1 MNKIIKT
8 TNINKQNLTDSFGR
22 FHNYLRIALLEKCN
36 LRCLY
41 CMPEKGIQLTP
52 KEDILTTPEIIR
64 LVNIFGNAGVNKIRL
79 TGGEPTI
86 HRDILDITREIKRNS
101 NIKNLAITTN
111 GLITYRM
118 LPQLREAGLDGINV
132 SLDTLIEGKYQIMT
146 RRKGFNNVMK
156 TITKGLELGFDPV
169 KVNCVVMR
177 NQNDDEINDFVAL
190 TKDKNINIRF
200 IEYMPFDDNEWK
212 EKKMVSFFE
221 MKDKI
226 QEKYGKL
233 VRKRDHKTETAKN
246 FTLDGHVGSVSFI
259 TSMTNDFCGGCNR
272 TRLLA
277 DGNYKVCLFDN
288 REISLRDAM
297 RQGCSDEE
305 ILEIIN
311 DAIMYKKE
319 KHGGMHNIKEMKNR
333 PMITIGG

>member
-1 MNKIIKT
+1 MNTYK
-8 TNINKQNLTDSFGR
+8 NIPNISKQNLTDTFGR

-64 LVNIFGNAGVNKIRL
+64 LVNIFGNAGVDKIRL

-86 HRDILDITREIKRNS
+86 HRDILDITRDIKRNP

-111 GLITYRM
+111 GIITHRM

-169 KVNCVVMR
+169 KVNIA
-177 NQNDDEINDFVAL
+177 NQ
-190 TKDKNINIRF
+190 
-200 IEYMPFDDNEWK
+200 
-212 EKKMVSFFE
+212 
-221 MKDKI
+221 
-226 QEKYGKL
+226 Q
-233 VRKRDHKTETAKN
+233 
-246 FTLDGHVGSVSFI
+246 
-259 TSMTNDFCGGCNR
+259 
-272 TRLLA
+272 
-277 DGNYKVCLFDN
+277 
-288 REISLRDAM
+288 
-297 RQGCSDEE
+297 
-305 ILEIIN
+305 
-311 DAIMYKKE
+311 
-319 KHGGMHNIKEMKNR
+319 
-333 PMITIGG
+333 

>member
-1 MNKIIKT
+1 MNNIINNRK
-8 TNINKQNLTDSFGR
+8 NLVDTFGR
-22 FHNYLRIALLEKCN
+22 YHNYLRIALLEKCN

-41 CMPEKGIQLTP
+41 CMPEKGISLTP
-52 KEDILTTPEIIR
+52 KENILQTPEIIR
-64 LVNIFGNAGVNKIRL
+64 LVNIFGNAGVDKIRL

-86 HRDILDITREIKRNS
+86 HRDILEITKSIKLNP

-111 GLITYRM
+111 GIITHRL
-118 LPQLREAGLDGINV
+118 LPQLKENGLNSINI
-132 SLDTLIEGKYQIMT
+132 SLDTLVPAKFEFMT
-146 RRKGFNNVMK
+146 RRKGFDSVMK
-156 TITKGLELGFDPV
+156 SINMGLDLEFDPV
-169 KVNCVVMR
+169 KINCVVMR
-177 NQNDDEINDFVAL
+177 NKNDDEINDFVEL

-212 EKKMVSFFE
+212 ENKMVSFFE
-221 MKDKI
+221 MKHIIENKF
-226 QEKYGKL
+226 GKL
-233 VRKRDHKTETAKN
+233 KRKKDHKNETAKN
-246 FTLDGHVGSVSFI
+246 FTLEGHKGSVSFI

-297 RQGCSDEE
+297 REGYTDEE
-305 ILEIIN
+305 LLNVINNAILL
-311 DAIMYKKE
+311 KKE